1 MVYVVIAFAKAE
13 KEIRY
18 SSLILEE
25 KPNFPGEADKILEK
39 NHLIWREM
47 WNVYFSLAFSQPQK
61 KTKKKAEGSRTCW
74 INISHDAGAIQ

>member
-47 WNVYFSLAFSQPQK
+47 WNVLFQFSFLPA
-61 KTKKKAEGSRTCW
+61 TKKNKKKGRR
-74 INISHDAGAIQ
+74 N